1 MEEQVEIQTLSKALV
16 KKREEEEE
24 FTLTYVDYEHDQNIE
39 GLIGGGGGDEG
50 SELTF
55 IISPWSTKCLVANNY
70 LYNCHS
76 SHGNKTYWR

>member
-1 MEEQVEIQTLSKALV
+1 MEPVEIQAMSKALV
-16 KKREEEEE
+16 KKNEEE

-39 GLIGGGGGDEG
+39 GLIGGGGGEEG

>member
-1 MEEQVEIQTLSKALV
+1 MEEEPVEIQSVSKALV
-16 KKREEEEE
+16 KKNEYVVS
-24 FTLTYVDYEHDQNIE
+24 YVDYEHDHNIE
-39 GLIGGGGGDEG
+39 GLGGIAGGCDEA

>member
-1 MEEQVEIQTLSKALV
+1 MEPVEIQAMSKALV
-16 KKREEEEE
+16 KKNEEE

-39 GLIGGGGGDEG
+39 GLIGGGGEEG

>member
-39 GLIGGGGGDEG
+39 GLIGGGDEG